1 MPAAVA
7 RQRDSTPRA
16 WEPALSGMTY
26 HELRRL
32 LPQQF
37 PLIMVDRVLLH
48 QQGVRLVGMK
58 NVSANDIFFLGHFP
72 GRAVLP
78 GALLFEGMAQCCVL
92 LFQLA
97 YAPLAAD
104 ELAVFGSVNGRFLK
118 VVEPGDQ
125 LVYEA
130 EAVKMTPDMG
140 MFKVVARV
148 GETVVSRAEL
158 TMGKKRLEEL

>member
-1 MPAAVA
+1 M
-7 RQRDSTPRA
+7 S
-16 WEPALSGMTY
+16 Y

-37 PLIMVDRVLLH
+37 PMVMVDRVLEH
-48 QQGVRLVGMK
+48 QQGVRLVGVK

-72 GRAVLP
+72 GRAILP
-78 GALLFEGMAQCCVL
+78 GALIFEGMAQCCVV

-97 YAPLAAD
+97 YAPLAAG

-125 LVYEA
+125 LVFEA

-140 MFKVVARV
+140 LFKVVARV
-148 GETVVSRAEL
+148 GEAIVSRAEL
-158 TMGKKRLEEL
+158 SMGKKRMEEL